1 MESDTS
7 FRFDNNHG
15 FVVPKQQKSV
25 VNSLSNKY
33 VLLLLHAV
41 IFVLTYFLAFVLRFD
56 FDFPDH
62 WHSFQVTILCVVGIK
77 LVVFYVNR
85 HCHDI
90 WYYATA
96 KNLQQ
101 LILSSAIAV
110 VVIFAFKSVV
120 FYNVLLPRSIPVL
133 DAILTIGMIGG
144 LRLGLRIFRD
154 EIRPRF
160 TNRDY
165 KITLLVGA
173 NHEGGKLAHN
183 IHSSPDLAHRIIG
196 FITIHPEK
204 VKMLLG
210 SIPVLGHLDDIQMLA
225 KKHFVTDI
233 LVIAGILSGPKMR
246 ELSDF
251 CLKTGLNLRIVP
263 QLETRLGNR
272 SIPIRDINI
281 DDLLKRD
288 PIRLD
293 DSKIREMV
301 KGRRVLVTG
310 GGGSI
315 GSEICRQLIRFQPE
329 NLMILGRGENRIFF
343 LERELKENLLV
354 SDITPIIAD
363 VTNAERMNSV
373 FEEYRP
379 EVVFHAAAH
388 KHVPLMEAN
397 VSEAIRNNIY
407 GTKVVADLS
416 DEYEVKTFVLVST
429 DKAVN
434 PTSIM
439 GTTKHIAERY
449 VHAMSRVSST
459 KFIVTRFGN
468 VLGSAG
474 SVVPIFRE
482 QIKRGGPITITDER
496 MTRFF
501 MTIPE
506 ASQLVLQA
514 AAMGHGGEIFVL
526 DMGEP
531 VKILDLAKD
540 MIHLAGLPE
549 KAIEIKFT
557 GLRPGEKLYE
567 ELYFDAET
575 TLETEHPKLRA
586 ALHRS
591 FPIEQVRKQ
600 IDTLCTL
607 LDNVS
612 QTDLRKCLKEYVPEY
627 KPFQDTTA
635 GHIAPSTAIPAREQC
650 DPQQED
656 SAIIAKTA

>member
-1 MESDTS
+1 TS
-7 FRFDNNHG
+7 FSVTLFW
-15 FVVPKQQKSV
+15 VV
-25 VNSLSNKY
+25 
-33 VLLLLHAV
+33 A
-41 IFVLTYFLAFVLRFD
+41 
-56 FDFPDH
+56 
-62 WHSFQVTILCVVGIK
+62 IK

-96 KNLQQ
+96 KNIQQ
-101 LILSSAIAV
+101 LVLSAGITGIL
-110 VVIFAFKSVV
+110 IFAFKAVV
-120 FYNVLLPRSIPVL
+120 MPEVLLPRSIPVL
-133 DAILTIGMIGG
+133 DAILTVCFIGG
-144 LRLGLRIFRD
+144 LRLSLRFFHD

-160 TNRDY
+160 ANRDC
-165 KITLLVGA
+165 KNTLLVGA
-173 NHEGGKLAHN
+173 NHEGGKLAYS
-183 IHSSPDLAHRIIG
+183 IHSYPDLGFKIIG

-210 SIPVLGHLDDIQMLA
+210 NIPVLGHLDDIQDVV
-225 KKHFVTDI
+225 KKHRVTDI

-246 ELSDF
+246 ELSIA
-251 CLKTGLNLRIVP
+251 CKSAGLNLRIVP
-263 QLETRLGNR
+263 QGDTRLGNR

-293 DSKIREMV
+293 DSKIRELV
-301 KGRRVLVTG
+301 QGRRVLVTG

-315 GSEICRQLIRFQPE
+315 GSEICRQLIRFHPE
-329 NLMILGRGENRIFF
+329 NLLILGRGENRIFF
-343 LERELKENLLV
+343 LERELNELNYCTG
-354 SDITPIIAD
+354 ITPIIAD
-363 VTNAERMNSV
+363 VTNADRMNNV
-373 FEEYRP
+373 FDEFRP

-407 GTKVVADLS
+407 GTKVVADLA
-416 DEYEVKTFVLVST
+416 DEYETKTFVLVST

-449 VHAMSRVSST
+449 VHTMSQVSST
-459 KFIVTRFGN
+459 RFIVTRFGN

-482 QIKRGGPITITDER
+482 QIKLGGPITITDER

-514 AAMGHGGEIFVL
+514 AAMGNGGEIFVL
-526 DMGEP
+526 DMGDP
-531 VKILDLAKD
+531 VKIVDLAKD
-540 MIHLAGLPE
+540 MIRLAGLPE
-549 KAIEIKFT
+549 NAIEIRFT

-567 ELYFDAET
+567 ELYFDSET
-575 TLETEHPKLRA
+575 TLETAHPKLRA
-586 ALHRS
+586 AQHRS
-591 FPIEQVRKQ
+591 FPIDVVRKQ

-612 QTDLRKCLKEYVPEY
+612 QTDLRHCLKEYVPEY
-627 KPFQDTTA
+627 KPFQDQA
-635 GHIAPSTAIPAREQC
+635 DVPSDAS
-650 DPQQED
+650 
-656 SAIIAKTA
+656 SAIITKDGFTITNRS

>member
-1 MESDTS
+1 MRSDPT
-7 FRFDNNHG
+7 FRFDAKHDSLVHTTPR
-15 FVVPKQQKSV
+15 FVVK
-25 VNSLSNKY
+25 SLSNKY
-33 VLLLLHAV
+33 VLLALHAV
-41 IFVLTYFLAFVLRFD
+41 IFTLTWYFAFVLRLDFSFIFD
-56 FDFPDH
+56 EKEWP
-62 WHSFQVTILCVVGIK
+62 SFSTTICWVVGIK

-96 KNLQQ
+96 KNIQQ
-101 LILSSAIAV
+101 LILSAGIAV
-110 VVIFAFKSVV
+110 VLIFAIKAV
-120 FYNVLLPRSIPVL
+120 FFYQVYLPRSIPIL
-133 DAILTIGMIGG
+133 DAILTVFFIGG
-144 LRLGLRIFRD
+144 LRLCLRVFRD

-160 TNRDY
+160 VNRDS
-165 KITLLVGA
+165 KLTLLVGA
-173 NHEGGKLAHN
+173 NHEGGKLAHH
-183 IHSSPDLAHRIIG
+183 IHSYPDLGYKIIG
-196 FITIHPEK
+196 FITVHQEK
-204 VKMLLG
+204 IRMLLG
-210 SIPVLGHLDDIQMLA
+210 NIPVLGHLDDIQEIA
-225 KKHFVTDI
+225 KVNKVTDI

-246 ELSDF
+246 ELSKICHVSGF
-251 CLKTGLNLRIVP
+251 NLRIVP
-263 QLETRLGNR
+263 QGDTTLGNR

-301 KGRRVLVTG
+301 QGRRVLVTG

-315 GSEICRQLIRFQPE
+315 GSEICRQLVRFQPE
-329 NLMILGRGENRIFF
+329 NLLILGRGENRIFF
-343 LERELKENLLV
+343 LEHELSAMNPA
-354 SDITPIIAD
+354 SNITPIIAD
-363 VTNAERMNSV
+363 VTNADRMNTV
-373 FEEYRP
+373 FDEYRP

-407 GTKVVADLS
+407 GTKVVADLA
-416 DEYEVKTFVLVST
+416 DEYETKTFVLVST

-439 GTTKHIAERY
+439 GTTKHVAERY
-449 VHAMSRVSST
+449 VHAMSQISST
-459 KFIVTRFGN
+459 EFIVTRFGN

-474 SVVPIFRE
+474 SVVPIFRD

-514 AAMGHGGEIFVL
+514 AAMGTGGEIFVL

-531 VKILDLAKD
+531 VKIVDLAKD
-540 MIHLAGLPE
+540 MIRLAGLPE
-549 KAIEIKFT
+549 KAVEIQFT

-575 TLETEHPKLRA
+575 TLETAHPKLRA
-586 ALHRS
+586 AQHRS
-591 FPIEQVRKQ
+591 YPIEQVRQQ
-600 IDTLCTL
+600 INTLCTL

-612 QTDLRKCLKEYVPEY
+612 QTDLRHCLKEYVPEY
-627 KPFQDTTA
+627 KPFQE
-635 GHIAPSTAIPAREQC
+635 IIAIPA
-650 DPQQED
+650 ED
-656 SAIIAKTA
+656 SAVISKTA

>member
-1 MESDTS
+1 MQPDTT
-7 FRFDNNHG
+7 FRFDIEHNYVAPKPQK
-15 FVVPKQQKSV
+15 FVVKT
-25 VNSLSNKY
+25 LFNKF
-33 VLLLLHAV
+33 VLLAV
-41 IFVLTYFLAFVLRFD
+41 HTVLFALTYFFAFVFRFD
-56 FDFPDH
+56 FEFIFVGDR
-62 WHSFQVTILCVVGIK
+62 WNSFIITIFFVISIK
-77 LVVFYVNR
+77 LAVFYTNR
-85 HCHDI
+85 HFRDI
-90 WYYATA
+90 WFYATV

-101 LILSSAIAV
+101 LIISSAIAAV
-110 VVIFAFKSVV
+110 LIYAFKAV
-120 FYNVLLPRSIPVL
+120 FLQNVPLPRSIPIL
-133 DAILTIGMIGG
+133 DAILTVSIIGG
-144 LRLGLRIFRD
+144 LRLSLRVFRD
-154 EIRPRF
+154 EFRPWLV
-160 TNRDY
+160 NRNN

-183 IHSSPDLAHRIIG
+183 IHSSPDLGHKIIG
-196 FITIHPEK
+196 FITIHREK

-210 SIPVLGHLDDIQMLA
+210 SIPVLGHLDHIQDIA
-225 KKHFVTDI
+225 KKHGVTDI
-233 LVIAGILSGPKMR
+233 LVIAGILSGPRMR
-246 ELSDF
+246 ELSEV
-251 CLKTGLNLRIVP
+251 CLTAGLNLRIVP
-263 QLETRLGNR
+263 QMETRLGNH

-281 DDLLKRD
+281 DDLLNRA
-288 PIRLD
+288 PIKLD

-301 KGRRVLVTG
+301 KGRRILVTG

-315 GSEICRQLIRFQPE
+315 GSEICRQLVRFQPE

-343 LERELKENLLV
+343 LERELNEMHLV

-363 VTNAERMNSV
+363 VTNPERMNSV
-373 FEEYRP
+373 FDEYRP

-388 KHVPLMEAN
+388 KHVPLMESN

-407 GTKVVADLS
+407 GTKVVADLA

-439 GTTKHIAERY
+439 GTTKHVAERY
-449 VHAMSRVSST
+449 VHAMSQVSST

-514 AAMGHGGEIFVL
+514 SAMGHGGEIFVL

-540 MIHLAGLPE
+540 MIRLAGLPE
-549 KAIEIKFT
+549 NSIEIQFT

-586 ALHRS
+586 ALHRP
-591 FPIEQVRKQ
+591 FPIEQVKKQ

-612 QTDLRKCLKEYVPEY
+612 QTDLRNCLKEYVPEY
-627 KPFQDTTA
+627 KPFQAKITMRAENARIIIKSVCDT
-635 GHIAPSTAIPAREQC
+635 SQ
-650 DPQQED
+650 
-656 SAIIAKTA
+656 

>member
-1 MESDTS
+1 MQSDTS
-7 FRFDNNHG
+7 LPFDFNHSPL
-15 FVVPKQQKSV
+15 VPRRQKFIIK
-25 VNSLSNKY
+25 SLSNKY
-33 VLLLLHAV
+33 VLLTLHAV
-41 IFVLTYFLAFVLRFD
+41 IFVLAYFLAYVLRFD
-56 FDFPDH
+56 LSFVYQPDQ
-62 WHSFQVTILCVVGIK
+62 WTPFITTISSIVAIK
-77 LVVFYVNR
+77 LAIFYRNR

-101 LILSSAIAV
+101 LILSSTIAV
-110 VVIFAFKSVV
+110 VLIYTFKAVV
-120 FYNVLLPRSIPVL
+120 LQNVLLPRSIPIL
-133 DAILTIGMIGG
+133 DAILTVGLIGG
-144 LRLGLRIFRD
+144 LRLSLRIFRD

-160 TNRDY
+160 YQRDY

-183 IHSSPDLAHRIIG
+183 IYSSPDLGHKIIG

-210 SIPVLGHLDDIQMLA
+210 SIPVLGHLDDIQDIA
-225 KKHFVTDI
+225 KMYGVTDI
-233 LVIAGILSGPKMR
+233 LVIAGILSGTRMR
-246 ELSDF
+246 ELSDI
-251 CLKTGLNLRIVP
+251 CLRAGLNLRIVP
-263 QLETRLGNR
+263 QMETRLGNH

-293 DSKIREMV
+293 DSKICEMV
-301 KGRRVLVTG
+301 RGRRVLVTG

-315 GSEICRQLIRFQPE
+315 GSEICRQLVRFQPE

-343 LERELKENLLV
+343 LERELREMHLV
-354 SDITPIIAD
+354 SNITPIIAD
-363 VTNAERMNSV
+363 VTNPERMNSV

-449 VHAMSRVSST
+449 VHAMSQVSST
-459 KFIVTRFGN
+459 KYIVTRFGN

-482 QIKRGGPITITDER
+482 QIQRGGPITITDDR

-514 AAMGHGGEIFVL
+514 AAMGYGGEIFVL

-540 MIHLAGLPE
+540 MIYLAGLPE
-549 KAIEIKFT
+549 KAIEIQFT

-567 ELYFDAET
+567 ELYFDSET
-575 TLETEHPKLRA
+575 TIETEHPKLRA
-586 ALHRS
+586 AQHRS

-600 IDTLCTL
+600 IGTLCML

-612 QTDLRKCLKEYVPEY
+612 QTDLRNCLKEYVPEY
-627 KPFQDTTA
+627 KPFQEK
-635 GHIAPSTAIPAREQC
+635 TAIPT
-650 DPQQED
+650 ED
-656 SAIIAKTA
+656 LEMTAKMA

>member
-1 MESDTS
+1 MQTDTS
-7 FRFDNNHG
+7 FRFDVKHDEG
-15 FVVPKQQKSV
+15 IHAAPIFVTK
-25 VNSLSNKY
+25 SLSNKY
-33 VLLLLHAV
+33 VLLAIHAV
-41 IFVLTYFLAFVLRFD
+41 VFALTWLLAYILRFD
-56 FDFPDH
+56 IELISNDSYMT
-62 WHSFQVTILCVVGIK
+62 SFSATILWVVAIK
-77 LVVFYVNR
+77 LAVFYVNR

-96 KNLQQ
+96 KNIQQ
-101 LILSSAIAV
+101 LAVSSGIAV
-110 VVIFAFKSVV
+110 LLIFAFKAI
-120 FYNVLLPRSIPVL
+120 FFPQLLLPRPIPVL
-133 DAILTIGMIGG
+133 DAILTICLIGG
-144 LRLGLRIFRD
+144 LRLSLRFFRD

-160 TNRDY
+160 ANWDI

-173 NHEGGKLAHN
+173 NHEGGKLAHS
-183 IHSSPDLAHRIIG
+183 IHSYPDLGYRIIG
-196 FITIHPEK
+196 FITIHPAK

-210 SIPVLGHLDDIQMLA
+210 SIPVLGHLDDILDVT
-225 KKHFVTDI
+225 KKYHVTDI
-233 LVIAGILSGPKMR
+233 LVIAGILSGPRMR
-246 ELSDF
+246 ELSEV
-251 CLKTGLNLRIVP
+251 CKNAGLNLRIVP
-263 QLETRLGNR
+263 QGETRLGNR

-301 KGRRVLVTG
+301 QGRRILVTG

-315 GSEICRQLIRFQPE
+315 GSEICRQLVRFQPD
-329 NLMILGRGENRIFF
+329 NLLILGRGENRIFF
-343 LERELKENLLV
+343 LERELKAMHQASV
-354 SDITPIIAD
+354 ITPIIAD
-363 VTNAERMNSV
+363 VTNPERMNNV
-373 FEEYRP
+373 FDEYRP

-407 GTKVVADLS
+407 GTKVVADIA

-449 VHAMSRVSST
+449 VHAMSQISST
-459 KFIVTRFGN
+459 RFIVTRFGN

-482 QIKRGGPITITDER
+482 QIKLGGPITITDER

-514 AAMGHGGEIFVL
+514 AAMGHGEEIFVL

-540 MIHLAGLPE
+540 MIYLAGLPE
-549 KAIEIKFT
+549 NAIEIQFT

-567 ELYFDAET
+567 ELYFDSET

-591 FPIEQVRKQ
+591 YPIEQVRKQ
-600 IDTLCTL
+600 ISTLCTL

-612 QTDLRKCLKEYVPEY
+612 QADLRNCLKEYVPEY
-627 KPFQDTTA
+627 QPFQET
-635 GHIAPSTAIPAREQC
+635 PPAV
-650 DPQQED
+650 PAED